1 MRVYHFLSPEYG
13 LKDLREKRLKIS
25 EIMSLNDPFEFL
37 GVNLSDKEIRKKMKK
52 LKQNFSKS
60 IGILCFSKNWNSPV
74 QWAHYANNHQGICLG
89 FDISDNRLSKV
100 NYVKERL
107 ALSRSMDNVEMRKFL
122 STKFSHWS
130 YEEEYRIFSKLE
142 TQEDGLY
149 YENFSKEITL
159 KQVIIGVKSKI
170 TKENIKDAFGDG
182 EIEIFKVRSAFKS
195 FSMVRNRAID
205 SKI

>member
-25 EIMSLNDPFEFL
+25 GIMSLNDPFEFL
-37 GVNLSDKEIRKKMKK
+37 GVDLSDIETRNKMQE
-52 LKQNFSKS
+52 LKHKFSKS
-60 IGILCFSKNWNSPV
+60 IGIICFSENWNSPV

-89 FDISDNRLSKV
+89 FDIPDHRLLKV
-100 NYVKERL
+100 NYVNERL
-107 ALSRSMDNVEMRKFL
+107 TLSRSVTKAEMREFL

-130 YEEEYRIFSKLE
+130 YEKEYRIFSKLG
-142 TQEDGLY
+142 TPEDGLY
-149 YENFSKEITL
+149 YENFSKEIIL

-170 TKENIKDAFGDG
+170 TKNNIKDIFGDG

-195 FSMVRNRAID
+195 FSMVRNQAID

>member
-37 GVNLSDKEIRKKMKK
+37 GVDLSNKETRKKMKE
-52 LKQNFSKS
+52 LKQRFSKS
-60 IGILCFSKNWNSPV
+60 IGIICFSENWNSPV

-89 FDISDNRLSKV
+89 FDIPNSRLSKV
-100 NYVKERL
+100 NYVNERL
-107 ALSRSMDNVEMRKFL
+107 TLSNSMTEVEMRQFL

-130 YEEEYRIFSKLE
+130 YEKEYRIFSKLKIK
-142 TQEDGLY
+142 EDELY
-149 YENFSKEITL
+149 YEAFSEEIVL
-159 KQVIIGVKSKI
+159 KQIIIGVKSKI
-170 TKENIKDAFGDG
+170 TKNNIKDAFGDE

-195 FSMVRNRAID
+195 FSMVRNQAID

>member
-1 MRVYHFLSPEYG
+1 MIVYHFLSPEYG

-37 GVNLSDKEIRKKMKK
+37 GVNLSDKGTRKKMKK
-52 LKQNFSKS
+52 LKRKFSQS

-74 QWAHYANNHQGICLG
+74 QWAHYANNHSGICLG

-100 NYVKERL
+100 NYVNERL
-107 ALSRSMDNVEMRKFL
+107 TLSHFMTDVEMRELL

-130 YEEEYRIFSKLE
+130 YEKEYRIFSKLG

-149 YENFSKEITL
+149 YENFSKDIIL
-159 KQVIIGVKSKI
+159 KQVIIGVESKV
-170 TKENIKDAFGDG
+170 TKHNIKDAFGD
-182 EIEIFKVRSAFKS
+182 EKIEIFKVRSAFKS
-195 FSMVRNRAID
+195 FSMVRNQAID
-205 SKI
+205 S

>member
-1 MRVYHFLSPEYG
+1 MRVYHFLSSKYG

-37 GVNLSDKEIRKKMKK
+37 GVDLSNKKKRLKMKE
-52 LKQNFSKS
+52 LKQIFSKS
-60 IGILCFSKNWNSPV
+60 IGIICFSDNWNSPV
-74 QWAHYANNHQGICLG
+74 QWAHYADNHQGICLG

-100 NYVKERL
+100 KYVDERL
-107 ALSRSMDNVEMRKFL
+107 TLPIDMTEIEMREFL

-130 YEEEYRIFSKLE
+130 YENEYRIFSKLE
-142 TQEDGLY
+142 ASENRLY
-149 YENFSKEITL
+149 YENFSKEIIL

-170 TKENIKDAFGDG
+170 TKNNIKDVFGDG

-195 FSMVRNRAID
+195 FSMVRNKAID